1 MYRCSSGAWRYGWRS
16 LTRRRPNMSYRPRFP
31 QYPAP
36 NEPFAPEAATQ
47 PDASFEV
54 GRHHLVSLVPAA
66 PEQDEDILLSIKQG
80 FDREHVEL
88 QTPHD
93 MAAAS
98 LREFLDTHGIIE
110 APDELVLATLYLQYV
125 DVKEGPWRA
134 QVAHSMTLTQAMIA
148 NWQQQGSGSL
158 TDHLGTPKAWRAE
171 GYEVAETTVLA
182 SADLAD
188 CEAYDGIY
196 RRTTPQI
203 FGAATQVQL
212 DPAALRKFSWDAGLQ
227 GHYLEYLRRFWHE
240 HEENYPVIFKGNL
253 VRAALLQRD
262 EQSLDT
268 EHVDLVLKSM
278 MLHPNTSWEGT
289 SFNYFLNNPF
299 STTRTISALK
309 IHSYEASDILVFAE
323 QGKEHKVLYIP
334 GNSSPLHGFNSIQEL
349 RDWFTQQCRDP
360 RKRAALAS
368 HFSSK
373 DRKDGFFSS
382 GVDTA
387 LAGLAAHPRRL
398 DDSTGHWYPHSTI
411 TVGDA
416 LSTSPFE
423 HVSERLKQRMFSD
436 ADYDIGTQSKYYR
449 KVAAYGVELA
459 ANVVGALALAVPV
472 LTPVA
477 VALGVGLMVVG
488 AGEMAT
494 AHDHEEKVEGAQRL
508 AFGLLNALPLL
519 GEVSQLVAAKAT
531 LGVAQRTVAE
541 AAEAEHA
548 AQVAV
553 DASLEGVQGAVPDT
567 FEEFKVVRPVHDTL
581 PDYLKGQLKDLAI
594 DRPVTVVGGGKGTF
608 IDDGKLYVRIRP
620 QVYRVQWLE
629 HEQQLR
635 IRSEAEPVVWGPFL
649 RSMDSGYW
657 DIDLRF
663 GLRGGT
669 TPVTVLEH
677 APLPSEVID
686 GIASEPLV
694 PKVETSFAVDDL
706 IWSHENECYEADV
719 VLTHND
725 HGEKFDAK
733 VTSRES
739 VWYDADAA
747 AWRRFATNQ
756 YIWRES
762 YGRAGAIR
770 WRAGSAKDLA
780 RVRHRLP
787 FEQNLS
793 QYRFPDLPQIPIDAA
808 PIANEIHMIW
818 VGENELDY
826 MIKRNILKNA
836 RNKHFTFI
844 LHLDCDEV
852 ALKANQAWCKQI
864 GIESRNLREQPYFN
878 AFIADGQGDAYNYF
892 RNPIATSRNYAAASD
907 YLRLRLIDQN
917 GGIYMDV
924 DDVLLAPNPKPLLA
938 APEDVL
944 VGGQYRMPWNK
955 QMRVNTSHFASHPD
969 NPVLKR
975 LLREA
980 ADRFDKLP
988 DTFRNSPRPV
998 NKNFTSKAEAERV
1011 MHAYM
1016 QTISD
1021 LAGPD
1026 AFNKGMKAIRPN
1038 SFGLIERKH
1047 TWVHSEI
1054 YEEFY
1059 DAALEHWFPL
1069 RIDGPMEIQSGSAHT
1084 WMHT

>member
-1 MYRCSSGAWRYGWRS
+1 MA
-16 LTRRRPNMSYRPRFP
+16 YRPTHP
-31 QYPAP
+31 ETPEPGEPYSPEPATHP
-36 NEPFAPEAATQ
+36 DTDFEAG
-47 PDASFEV
+47 S
-54 GRHHLVSLVPAA
+54 HHFVSLVPAA
-66 PEQDEDILLSIKQG
+66 PEEDEDILLSIKQG
-80 FDREHVEL
+80 FDREHIQL

-93 MAAAS
+93 FAAAS
-98 LREFLDTHGIIE
+98 LREFLDKHGISDS
-110 APDELVLATLYLQYV
+110 PDDLLLTTLYLHLV
-125 DVKEGPWRA
+125 NERPGPWRA
-134 QVAHSMTLTQAMIA
+134 QVAHSMTLTQALIA
-148 NWQQQGSGSL
+148 NWQQEGSGSL
-158 TDHLGTPKAWRAE
+158 TDHLGFPKPWRSG
-171 GYEVAETTVLA
+171 GYEVSETVEL
-182 SADLAD
+182 SYNEQGDSWS
-188 CEAYDGIY
+188 YDAIY
-196 RRTTPQI
+196 RRTDAQTY
-203 FGAATQVQL
+203 GAATQIEL
-212 DPAALRKFSWDAGLQ
+212 DPAVLRAFIWDAKLQ
-227 GHYLEYLRRFWHE
+227 GHYLEYLRHFWSNHGAD
-240 HEENYPVIFKGNL
+240 YPIMFKGNL
-253 VRAALLQRD
+253 VHAALLQRD
-262 EQSLDT
+262 EKSLSA
-268 EHVDLVLKSM
+268 EHAALVLKSM
-278 MLHPNTSWEGT
+278 MLSPDTSWENT
-289 SFNYFLNNPF
+289 SFQYFADNPV
-299 STTRTISALK
+299 STKRTLSSLK
-309 IHSYEASDILVFAE
+309 IYGFEATDILVFAE
-323 QGKEHKVLYIP
+323 HGSDHTVLYIP
-334 GNSSPLHGFNSIQEL
+334 GNSSPLHGFANMQEL

-382 GVDTA
+382 GVNTA
-387 LAGLAAHPRRL
+387 LDGLAVHPRRL
-398 DDSTGHWYPHSTI
+398 NDSTGHWYPASTI

-416 LSTSPFE
+416 LFPSPFE
-423 HVSERLKQRMFSD
+423 HISERIRQRMFSD
-436 ADYDIGTQSKYYR
+436 ADYDIGTQGKYYR
-449 KVAAYGVELA
+449 RVLGYGMELA
-459 ANVVGALALAVPV
+459 ANVVGAIALAVPV

-477 VALGVGLMVVG
+477 VALGVGLVVVG
-488 AGEMAT
+488 AGEMIT
-494 AHDHEEKVEGAQRL
+494 AHDREEQVEGAQRL

-519 GEVSQLVAAKAT
+519 GEVSQLTAVKAT
-531 LGVAQRTVAE
+531 LSATQRAPAE
-541 AAEAEHA
+541 ASEAEHA
-548 AQVAV
+548 AQLVA
-553 DASLEGVQGAVPDT
+553 DTALEGVQGEVPDT

-608 IDDGKLYVRIRP
+608 LDDGKLYVRIRP

-635 IRSEAEPVVWGPFL
+635 IRSEGEPVVWGPFL

-706 IWSHENECYEADV
+706 IWSHENECYEADI
-719 VLTHND
+719 VLTHD
-725 HGEKFDAK
+725 DLGEKFDEK
-733 VTSRES
+733 VTSRQP

-747 AWRRFATNQ
+747 AWRRFATDH

-762 YGRAGAIR
+762 YGRDGAIR
-770 WRAGSAKDLA
+770 WRAGSAKDFA

-787 FEQNLS
+787 FEQNIS
-793 QYRFPDLPQIPIDAA
+793 EYRFPDLPQIPVDAA

-818 VGENELDY
+818 VGEKELNY
-826 MIKRNILKNA
+826 MIKRNILKNT
-836 RNKHFTFI
+836 RNKHFKFI

-852 ALKANQAWCKQI
+852 ALQANQAWCEQI

-878 AFIADGQGDAYNYF
+878 AFIADAQGAAYNYF
-892 RNPIATSRNYAAASD
+892 RNPVATSRNYAAASD
-907 YLRLRLIDQN
+907 YLRLRLIDEN

-924 DDVLLAPNPKPLLA
+924 DDVLLTPDPKPLLA

-955 QMRVNTSHFASHPD
+955 QMRVNTSHFASHPG

-988 DTFRNSPRPV
+988 DTFKNSPRPV
-998 NKNFTSKAEAERV
+998 VRDFTSKAEAERV
-1011 MHAYM
+1011 MNAYM

-1038 SFGLIERKH
+1038 SFGLIQRQQG
-1047 TWVHSEI
+1047 WVHSQV

-1059 DAALEHWFPL
+1059 EAALEHWFPL
-1069 RIDGPMEIQSGSAHT
+1069 RMGGSIGAQPGSAHT